1 MIDNRNSLW
10 RWVYDPLSN
19 WKQQSAWQARNHEG
33 KDVPMEQLLDASPN
47 PAMVVDEDGTVATVN
62 KVFRIQFGYQE
73 EPTRAMRLDRI
84 LPGLRPS
91 ILRADVDRFRS
102 KPGFHREAKLL
113 TKFGES
119 RWVTIRSVMPMNER
133 QESKM
138 VLHFVDVTDLRKQ
151 LRQLGNEYSRLKG
164 ILDTASDG
172 MLVLDAHGRIIKHN
186 RTAQILF
193 KTAENRLLGVNITH
207 ILEPGIRPAES
218 MHWLGDGHP
227 VRLIA
232 KDGGGSTFPVYVVRR
247 TLGGGNDP
255 FHILHIRRTVE
266 RVDSKTDVLD
276 VEDSVRSEIGQDLHD
291 TLGGMLSGIEMI
303 GTTLHKRLISNDE
316 QISREF
322 GELLSLIREAD
333 QYAHLIAHGLIRSY
347 VQELG
352 FHEAMKRH
360 CDRVSRL
367 FRIRCE
373 YVTPASNGRSTPGIR
388 ETMAGAGSHHPFT
401 DGADLETPLSTEEKK
416 KAHHLY
422 SISQEAIHNA
432 IRHGGATY
440 VRVMLSRIG
449 SQNVLVV
456 EDNGRGFSKK
466 PTPQKERSSNGMGMT
481 IMRLRASQ
489 LGGMLDVNRTARET
503 TVLECR
509 FPAKRSKAPQPPTFV
524 NAAI

>member
-19 WKQQSAWQARNHEG
+19 WKPQSVWPARHAG
-33 KDVPMEQLLDASPN
+33 GRDVPLAHVLDASPN
-47 PAMVVDEDGTVATVN
+47 PAMVIDENGSVETVN
-62 KVFRIQFGYQE
+62 KVFRLQFGYQE
-73 EPTRAMRLDRI
+73 EPARTMRLDRI
-84 LPGLRPS
+84 LPGLRLS

-119 RWVTIRSVMPMNER
+119 RWVTIRSVMPVNEP
-133 QESKM
+133 EDSKM

-186 RTAQILF
+186 RTARKIF
-193 KTAENRLLGVNITH
+193 NTTENRLLGVSISH
-207 ILEPGIRPAES
+207 ILEPGARTADS

-227 VRLIA
+227 VRLTA
-232 KDGGGSTFPVYVVRR
+232 RDGGGSAFPVYVVRR

-255 FHILHIRRTVE
+255 FHILHIRRTV
-266 RVDSKTDVLD
+266 DQSDAKMDILD
-276 VEDSVRSEIGQDLHD
+276 MEDSIRSEIGQDLHD
-291 TLGGMLSGIEMI
+291 TLGGMLSGIEML
-303 GTTLHKRLISNDE
+303 GSTLHKRLISKDE
-316 QISREF
+316 SISREF

-333 QYAHLIAHGLIRSY
+333 EYTHMIAHGMIRSY
-347 VQELG
+347 VHELG
-352 FHEAMKRH
+352 FHEAIKRH

-367 FRIRCE
+367 FRIQCE

-388 ETMAGAGSHHPFT
+388 ETMAGAGSHHPVS
-401 DGADLETPLSTEEKK
+401 DGAEHATPFSSEEKK

-440 VRVMLSRIG
+440 VRVMLSRVG

-456 EDNGRGFSKK
+456 EDNGKGFSKK
-466 PTPQKERSSNGMGMT
+466 PAPQKERSANGMGMT

-489 LGGMLDVNRTARET
+489 LGGRLNMNRTARET

-509 FPAKRSKAPQPPTFV
+509 FPAKHLKAPQPPTFV